1 MLCHALTGS
10 LPLFLTGLNILKQ
23 VYLANIIIIAFII
36 IVIRI
41 HIMSVNNISSCLSKR
56 FYIISENFT
65 IISLMFKMVMVLI
78 LMTTMIRRL

>member
-23 VYLANIIIIAFII
+23 VYVAIIIIIAFTI

-56 FYIISENFT
+56 FYIISESF
-65 IISLMFKMVMVLI
+65 ISISLMFKMVMVLI